1 MEEMNQ
7 SKRRTFLKKLGGLA
21 AILALPASLKAG
33 KSDNMDGNFVHVV
46 FFWLKKEDE
55 KTKKAFMTELLKFI
69 DNVDMIKSQHIGT
82 PADTDREVI
91 DNTWTFSLILS
102 FNSKKEHDQ
111 YQEHQLHMDFI
122 ANASSLWEKVQVY
135 DSVRS

>member
-55 KTKKAFMTELLKFI
+55 KT
-69 DNVDMIKSQHIGT
+69 N
-82 PADTDREVI
+82 
-91 DNTWTFSLILS
+91 
-102 FNSKKEHDQ
+102 
-111 YQEHQLHMDFI
+111 
-122 ANASSLWEKVQVY
+122 
-135 DSVRS
+135 